1 MTDQNSTIVCWIT
14 AAHRSALNLVAAK
27 ITHDHLKTSSFV
39 TVSFIT
45 LSPSKIVTKIKKRQ
59 QLFKLLIL
67 Q

>member
-27 ITHDHLKTSSFV
+27 ITHDHLETSSFV

-45 LSPSKIVTKIKKRQ
+45 LSPSKFVTKIKKKQ